1 MAGADFFFWQLIPHR
16 RDEPA
21 EIFRKIVFLVA
32 LIVFIGCMVPIAQY
46 YLDAYQNQRMNNNIA
61 AHVRMPASAAS
72 TAAGSVLPEYAS
84 LYAQNNDMK
93 GWVSVPGTNIN
104 YPVMQASDNDFYL
117 RRDFYKNSN
126 QHGVPFLD
134 YRDKLGDAPSK
145 NLIIYGHNMKDD
157 QMFHELVNY
166 EDDGFYEKAPLIQF
180 NTLYKRQTWKIFAV
194 LIANVQ
200 PSQGDTFYYLDTDFS
215 SDETFMNY
223 IGEVKKRSLVNTS
236 VDVQPTDRILTLSTC
251 SYVFNDARVVVL
263 ARLVRDGESSV
274 AGSAVKNPD
283 PQMPQIW
290 YKVTKSSSR
299 Q

>member
-1 MAGADFFFWQLIPHR
+1 M
-16 RDEPA
+16 
-21 EIFRKIVFLVA
+21 VFLVA

-61 AHVRMPASAAS
+61 AHVRTPASAAS

-263 ARLVRDGESSV
+263 ARLVRDGESSA

-290 YKVTKSSSR
+290 YKVAKSSS
-299 Q
+299 QQ